1 MKPSGS
7 ASAKKR
13 RSAAVSD
20 SPAHPRIVAP
30 GPSGSCGLAG
40 SGPDG
45 SGCDDDAT
53 DIACLEL
60 AAEHVRQG
68 LLAQWPRLEPVV
80 DAAAAE
86 VDALDLRFQTAQ
98 QVRIGLART
107 LPGGARLGLRPQ
119 RGDLDAIATRARR
132 LFLGRVRS
140 REPRVG

>member
-30 GPSGSCGLAG
+30 GPFGSCGDG
-40 SGPDG
+40 CSRGG

-68 LLAQWPRLEPVV
+68 LLAQWPRLAPVV
-80 DAAAAE
+80 AAAAAE
-86 VDALDLRFQTAQ
+86 GAALDLRFPPAQ
-98 QVRIGLART
+98 PKGH
-107 LPGGARLGLRPQ
+107 
-119 RGDLDAIATRARR
+119 
-132 LFLGRVRS
+132 
-140 REPRVG
+140 